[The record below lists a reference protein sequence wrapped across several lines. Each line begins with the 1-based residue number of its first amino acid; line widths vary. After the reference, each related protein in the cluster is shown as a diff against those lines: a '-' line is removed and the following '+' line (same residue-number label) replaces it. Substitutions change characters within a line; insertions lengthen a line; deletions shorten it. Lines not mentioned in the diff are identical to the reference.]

1 MPIGDSK
8 VNVKFYV
15 EDADGTYIEIHNAWE
30 HIKTQLIEA
39 FDPGF
44 NEWVVNLFTFYKKL
58 PAEMRFPKKH
68 RHQAS
73 IDRKK
78 RKQRRKSLKVLI
90 SASTMDDVVITK

>member
-15 EDADGTYIEIHNAWE
+15 KDADGTYIEIHNAFELIKTQFE

-44 NEWVVNLFTFYKKL
+44 NEWVVNLFTSYKKL
-58 PAEMRFPKKH
+58 PAEIRFPKKH

-78 RKQRRKSLKVLI
+78 RKERRRCNGNL
-90 SASTMDDVVITK
+90 